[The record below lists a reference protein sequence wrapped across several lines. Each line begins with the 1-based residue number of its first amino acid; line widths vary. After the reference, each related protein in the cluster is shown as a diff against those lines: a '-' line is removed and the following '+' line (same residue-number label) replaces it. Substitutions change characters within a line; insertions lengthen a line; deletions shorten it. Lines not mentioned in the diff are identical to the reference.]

1 MWEERFSFLIKYSME
16 LSVSYYTPENYF
28 LSKNDNKKPVSIL
41 MIYKSDEKSSNCAK
55 KKKEIKDLN
64 MRLKVQLIINL
75 LQCVNERGI
84 NAIHHNV

>member
-1 MWEERFSFLIKYSME
+1 ME

-28 LSKNDNKKPVSIL
+28 LTKPGNKKPLRIQ
-41 MIYKSDEKSSNCAK
+41 MIYKSDEKSSTVQK
-55 KKKEIKDLN
+55 KRN
-64 MRLKVQLIINL
+64 QRLKYTLESTVINL